1 MLIRIENLRKVYTS
15 KIERL
20 EVLKGVDLT
29 VKEGTIVSIVGESG
43 SGKSTLLNLI
53 GGLDFPSGGS
63 IVIDGIDITEMNESE
78 LTDYR
83 NRYFGFIF
91 QFHYLLNDF
100 TAMENVF
107 IPLLI
112 GGQSLVAAKK
122 RALEYLDMV
131 GLNSKANKFPSEL
144 SGGERQRVAVA
155 RALVIMPKII
165 LADEP
170 TGNLDEDNTKVIEEL
185 LFDLVK
191 RLGRT
196 LIVVTHDMELAR
208 RADEEYILEHGVLHR
223 LK

>member
-29 VKEGTIVSIVGESG
+29 VKEGTIISIVGESG